1 MLFYLYKWIH
11 HMKQILKSNIS
22 FWHFSLVLVLAV
34 VLCSF
39 IYVLV
44 IPIVYWL
51 AFGEG
56 AESAR
61 IESLPVNIFI
71 GNWGALILVLAGA
84 TIALIFNARRQ
95 NFSHAKSYLLTIVVV
110 FVLYLFRLQI
120 ENLFY

>member
-1 MLFYLYKWIH
+1 ME
-11 HMKQILKSNIS
+11 QIIKSKLS
-22 FWHFSLVLVLAV
+22 FWHFLLVLILAV
-34 VLCSF
+34 LLCTF
-39 IYVLV
+39 LYLLV

-71 GNWGALILVLAGA
+71 GNWGALILVLAGS
-84 TIALIFNARRQ
+84 TIALIFNSWRQ
-95 NFSHAKSYLLTIVVV
+95 NFMHAKSYLLTIVVV

>member
-1 MLFYLYKWIH
+1 
-11 HMKQILKSNIS
+11 MKQILKSYIS
-22 FWHFSLVLVLAV
+22 FWHFSLVLILAV

-61 IESLPVNIFI
+61 IESLPINIFI
-71 GNWGALILVLAGA
+71 GNWGALILVLAGS
-84 TIALIFNARRQ
+84 TIALIFNSRRQ
-95 NFSHAKSYLLTIVVV
+95 NFSHAKSYLLAIVVV